1 MPKRKRQR
9 RTPARVLYD
18 DYPALHKRD
27 GVVIEAGASDGYHEY
42 NSEIFYKHR
51 NWTSINIEPDP
62 LYFKSLCRHR
72 PETDRR
78 INLNLAL
85 SDSVGEAEI
94 ASVGIKGLS
103 TIDPLTLSNLQ
114 NSGRISD
121 YTTHVTKTT
130 TYSKLVKDLAL
141 TSVDLLVLDVEGHEL
156 NVIKGMEQTEI
167 LPEVIM
173 IEWDKCPLAKISQAL
188 SKLKYKY
195 VWHRNLFHNAFFVRV
210 R

>member
-1 MPKRKRQR
+1 MPKRKRPR

-18 DYPALHKRD
+18 DYPALHKHN

-94 ASVGIKGLS
+94 ASVGTKGWS
-103 TIDPLTLSNLQ
+103 TVEPNILESLK
-114 NSGRISD
+114 NSGQID
-121 YTTHVTKTT
+121 GYLTHKIKTT
-130 TYSKLVKDLAL
+130 TYSKLINDLKL
-141 TSVDLLVLDVEGHEL
+141 TSVDLLILDVEGHEL
-156 NVIKGMEQTEI
+156 SVIKGMEQTEI

-173 IEWDKCPLAKISQAL
+173 IEWDKCPLEKISEAL
-188 SKLKYKY
+188 SRLKYKY
-195 VWHRNLFHNAFFVRV
+195 AWHRNLFQDAFFVRV